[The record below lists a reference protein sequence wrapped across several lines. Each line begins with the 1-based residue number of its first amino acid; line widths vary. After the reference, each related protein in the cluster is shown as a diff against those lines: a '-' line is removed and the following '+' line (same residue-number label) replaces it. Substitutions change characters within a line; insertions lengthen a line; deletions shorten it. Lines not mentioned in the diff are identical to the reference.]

1 MAFAFLM
8 GTTEA
13 KIPELKD
20 VTESFKGWYPPESLS
35 QTQSLLFIA
44 LQTSSFHFVS

>member
-8 GTTEA
+8 KTPEA

-20 VTESFKGWYPPESLS
+20 VTESFKGWYPP
-35 QTQSLLFIA
+35 
-44 LQTSSFHFVS
+44 

>member
-8 GTTEA
+8 RTPEA

-20 VTESFKGWYPPESLS
+20 VTESFKGWYSP
-35 QTQSLLFIA
+35 
-44 LQTSSFHFVS
+44 

>member
-8 GTTEA
+8 RTTEA

-20 VTESFKGWYPPESLS
+20 VTESFKGWYP
-35 QTQSLLFIA
+35 A
-44 LQTSSFHFVS
+44 

>member
-8 GTTEA
+8 RTPEA

-20 VTESFKGWYPPESLS
+20 VTESFKGWYPP
-35 QTQSLLFIA
+35 
-44 LQTSSFHFVS
+44 